1 MTDPPIRFSNNPS
14 SLRRMQPKLGEHS
27 REVLTEAGYTDGE
40 VQKLFETG
48 VTLE

>member
-27 REVLTEAGYTDGE
+27 REVLIEAGYTSDQ
-40 VQKLFETG
+40 VQKLLETG
-48 VTLE
+48 ITLE